1 MKWLKAELHSHA
13 KEDKRHDLSYTVKDL
28 IGQARKCRYDVLGLT
43 FHDKVFEGPEFDKA
57 YSYAKRKGL
66 LLMAGCEATIE
77 GKHVLIYGIT
87 DAERKKIKSFRDLR
101 RMKKQLDKAGR
112 STLIIAPHPFYNTG
126 IMGKYCLGRKLVR
139 NIDVFDAIEY
149 SFFYLKRVNRNKKAV
164 KVAKRYLKPMVG
176 DGDIH
181 VLSNLDM
188 TYSLIKSKKDPIGI
202 INAIKENQVKV
213 VSKPLTMRYIVKLAY
228 FHSFKS

>member
-1 MKWLKAELHSHA
+1 
-13 KEDKRHDLSYTVKDL
+13 
-28 IGQARKCRYDVLGLT
+28 
-43 FHDKVFEGPEFDKA
+43 
-57 YSYAKRKGL
+57 
-66 LLMAGCEATIE
+66 
-77 GKHVLIYGIT
+77 
-87 DAERKKIKSFRDLR
+87 
-101 RMKKQLDKAGR
+101 
-112 STLIIAPHPFYNTG
+112 
-126 IMGKYCLGRKLVR
+126 
-139 NIDVFDAIEY
+139 
-149 SFFYLKRVNRNKKAV
+149 
-164 KVAKRYLKPMVG
+164 MVG

>member
-87 DAERKKIKSFRDLR
+87 DAERKKIKSFR
-101 RMKKQLDKAGR
+101 
-112 STLIIAPHPFYNTG
+112 T
-126 IMGKYCLGRKLVR
+126 
-139 NIDVFDAIEY
+139 
-149 SFFYLKRVNRNKKAV
+149 
-164 KVAKRYLKPMVG
+164 
-176 DGDIH
+176 
-181 VLSNLDM
+181 
-188 TYSLIKSKKDPIGI
+188 
-202 INAIKENQVKV
+202 
-213 VSKPLTMRYIVKLAY
+213 
-228 FHSFKS
+228 

>member
-1 MKWLKAELHSHA
+1 
-13 KEDKRHDLSYTVKDL
+13 
-28 IGQARKCRYDVLGLT
+28 VLGLT